1 MSDFY
6 YNKSFGYK
14 KRRFI
19 KKNKCKKT
27 SVYSLIPVTT
37 SSSKVYRM
45 RIKSEINNI
54 FSSCNYYN
62 SIEDYIIPSINK
74 EKKKTWSDDMT
85 MITKPSSNCKW

>member
-1 MSDFY
+1 MFFAART
-6 YNKSFGYK
+6 K
-14 KRRFI
+14 RFI

-27 SVYSLIPVTT
+27 SAYSLIPITA

-74 EKKKTWSDDMT
+74 EKKKTWSDYIT
-85 MITKPSSNCKW
+85 MITKPLSNCKW